1 MNAKVLI
8 FIFFL
13 LFAKLSSQIEI
24 VESNY
29 ASLYTDEQNK
39 IYSLWKNYLKSWNN
53 NKNEK
58 CLFWK
63 NDDYCD
69 LLSTEGFFNP
79 SLYEL
84 GFSNQVIDISRI
96 DNKSY
101 NISSLF
107 YWIGENKDLNTMA
120 ITNVIAERQAD
131 NSFLLSNFLTNNGE
145 KFLIYKQEDI
155 IYHYPQDFFFYKQ
168 NAKSAVIFL
177 KKLRLLFN
185 LPQKTVNY
193 YIFKNCQDVF
203 KNKGFY
209 FAPGMSRNEN
219 CAFFDSHNNIIY
231 TTQNYGEAHYHELI
245 HSINEKYPNAHYLLL
260 SGLAIYH
267 NDDNVL
273 FLNNYN
279 DLFMSL
285 NRYILHNNIKSID
298 IFNFPTFDS
307 SITGDYM
314 SGAILIDVILQNG
327 GIELLKEALKE
338 IKTDDDVNNFI
349 NKKLKLSS
357 KEYNDLSLKKIKE
370 MSNLDFKTKL
380 F

>member
-155 IYHYPQDFFFYKQ
+155 IYHYPQDFFSINKMLNQ
-168 NAKSAVIFL
+168 
-177 KKLRLLFN
+177 LLF
-185 LPQKTVNY
+185 
-193 YIFKNCQDVF
+193 F
-203 KNKGFY
+203 
-209 FAPGMSRNEN
+209 
-219 CAFFDSHNNIIY
+219 
-231 TTQNYGEAHYHELI
+231 
-245 HSINEKYPNAHYLLL
+245 
-260 SGLAIYH
+260 
-267 NDDNVL
+267 
-273 FLNNYN
+273 
-279 DLFMSL
+279 
-285 NRYILHNNIKSID
+285 
-298 IFNFPTFDS
+298 
-307 SITGDYM
+307 
-314 SGAILIDVILQNG
+314 
-327 GIELLKEALKE
+327 
-338 IKTDDDVNNFI
+338 
-349 NKKLKLSS
+349 
-357 KEYNDLSLKKIKE
+357 
-370 MSNLDFKTKL
+370 
-380 F
+380 